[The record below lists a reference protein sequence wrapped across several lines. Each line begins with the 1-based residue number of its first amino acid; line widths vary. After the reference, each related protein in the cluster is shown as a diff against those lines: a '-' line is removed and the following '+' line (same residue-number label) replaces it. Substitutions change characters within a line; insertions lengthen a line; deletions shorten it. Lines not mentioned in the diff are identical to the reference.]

1 MPTPPGRRFLDAAV
15 KPLHLLP
22 PGLGAMAAGGL
33 LVAGFPPLAIAV
45 GALSMGAWGA
55 MVAWDLVTPA
65 PPVPTP
71 PPPDPL
77 AGIRTERLR
86 ALLMAVRRAGARV
99 TEQVEAHDGAVSPSL
114 VASPAATSSSSH
126 SAAISTRDGEA
137 TRRAD
142 GLWTQLSAVDQA
154 VLGREQADRAAAA
167 SHAADPEVARAL
179 QLAADAKSREMT
191 TWRELGRLVER
202 IAAELVAAE
211 ASLDE
216 LHARVIRVTHDDPA
230 DASAGGAQV
239 RDQVKELAGRLQ
251 VLERSAAETLKEI
264 A

>member
-114 VASPAATSSSSH
+114 VEIAAECEELLV
-126 SAAISTRDGEA
+126 AAGEA